1 MMMMIMMECTHKTDY
16 FLFNSIII
24 IIKLSINLWIH
35 VVLRDIY
42 ICILYMK
49 MWVLSYIFCMIC
61 MIYKIAISY
70 IYLWNNKFYI
80 VTIKFQWYQVK
91 LFYDVLYRIHLSSY
105 HYHHYHCHLY
115 YHHNNLNYYFI
126 MIVISYFY
134 YYLYCLSMSYINVLY
149 KQWWDGCSS
158 VWIICYG

>member
-1 MMMMIMMECTHKTDY
+1 MVMMMMIMMECTHKTDY
-16 FLFNSIII
+16 FLFSSIII
-24 IIKLSINLWIH
+24 MIIKLSINLWIH
-35 VVLRDIY
+35 VVLHDIY
-42 ICILYMK
+42 MYIIKKWIC
-49 MWVLSYIFCMIC
+49 YIYCMIC

-70 IYLWNNKFYI
+70 SYLCNNKIYI
-80 VTIKFQWYQVK
+80 VTIKFQWYQVN
-91 LFYDVLYRIHLSSY
+91 LCYDVLYRIHLSSY

-126 MIVISYFY
+126 MIVILYFY

-149 KQWWDGCSS
+149 IQWWNGCSC

>member
-1 MMMMIMMECTHKTDY
+1 
-16 FLFNSIII
+16 
-24 IIKLSINLWIH
+24 
-35 VVLRDIY
+35 
-42 ICILYMK
+42 
-49 MWVLSYIFCMIC
+49 MIC

-70 IYLWNNKFYI
+70 SYLCNNKNYI

-91 LFYDVLYRIHLSSY
+91 LCYDVLYRIHLSSY

-126 MIVISYFY
+126 MIVILYFY

-149 KQWWDGCSS
+149 STNSDETA
-158 VWIICYG
+158 VAVYGLFAMGKEIFISIRES